1 MILPSPELLLALGA
15 FLLSLWC
22 TVAVTAIR
30 SDTAR
35 TLKALEISLTSLRGE
50 RSQSMDKT
58 IPESGV
64 AEPRVGI
71 GETGCLHRSI
81 RTRTLQLLRS
91 GVSVESAASTLA
103 IPRKDIVLLSRVASI
118 LMK

>member
-22 TVAVTAIR
+22 AVAVTGCR
-30 SDTAR
+30 SHTAR
-35 TLKALEISLTSLRGE
+35 ALKALEMSVTSLREE
-50 RSQSMDKT
+50 RSQSTDKT
-58 IPESGV
+58 VPDSGM

-71 GETGCLHRSI
+71 GETGRLHRST

-91 GVSVESAASTLA
+91 GVSVESAAGTLA

-118 LMK
+118 LMR